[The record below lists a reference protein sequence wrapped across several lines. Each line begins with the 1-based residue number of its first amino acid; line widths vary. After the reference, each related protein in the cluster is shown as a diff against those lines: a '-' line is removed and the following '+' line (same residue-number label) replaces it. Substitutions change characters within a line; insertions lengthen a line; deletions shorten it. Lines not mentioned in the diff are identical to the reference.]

1 MAPFAEL
8 PTYSSHPSLR
18 AYLRAVLVAAKDLE
32 NIGRYR
38 EINGIELYRYVHAFV
53 SSSLTSSFFA
63 SLFSAINPSITSKEA
78 SRIFNVIQK
87 LFSKHGNYLRQ
98 WGMPRYNKASLN
110 PPPERCPTPDAG
122 SRSCVHLSP
131 TFVRT
136 DSSCVQNLLEQK

>member
-53 SSSLTSSFFA
+53 SSSLTLPSAAKSMAITMVLAGCA
-63 SLFSAINPSITSKEA
+63 STL
-78 SRIFNVIQK
+78 
-87 LFSKHGNYLRQ
+87 Y
-98 WGMPRYNKASLN
+98 
-110 PPPERCPTPDAG
+110 
-122 SRSCVHLSP
+122 
-131 TFVRT
+131 
-136 DSSCVQNLLEQK
+136 